1 MSDVLLD
8 LFEGQKVSIVCLEEA
23 QLKKS
28 YELFPK
34 LVAFEAAPSPLRV
47 AGILAAA
54 VGVL

>member
-54 VGVL
+54 LGV